1 MKLSALLSASL
12 LTGSLLVSTAARA
25 EQKIGVVNV
34 QRAVAS
40 TEEGLRAQA
49 TLKKMFDAKQQ
60 ELDRKQKDLQRQRED
75 IEKQSK
81 VLSKE
86 ALGKRAEEWQ
96 KQAVELQAVFLEY
109 NKEIEKKQKELTE
122 PVFEKMMGIVRRIA
136 AAENIDLVV
145 DQSAV
150 AFVRSDLD
158 LTDRCIQLYNGGGG
172 AAAAPAPAPKK

>member
-1 MKLSALLSASL
+1 MKLSALLSAGV
-12 LTGSLLVSTAARA
+12 LTGSLLLSPLARA
-25 EQKIGVVNV
+25 EQKVAVVNV
-34 QRAVAS
+34 QRAIAS

-60 ELDRKQKDLQRQRED
+60 ELDKKQKDLARQRED

-86 ALGKRAEEWQ
+86 ALAKRAEEWQ
-96 KQAVELQAVFLEY
+96 RQASELQMVFMEY
-109 NKEIEKKQKELTE
+109 NKEIEKKQKEMTE
-122 PVFEKMMGIVRRIA
+122 PVFEKMMAVVRRIA
-136 AAENIDLVV
+136 AAENIDIVV

-158 LTDRCIQLYNGGGG
+158 LTDRCIQLYNGGGNVP
-172 AAAAPAPAPKK
+172 AAPAPKK